1 MVHSYQGHYTYD
13 ATVIRRWDST
23 AIGVYYC
30 GYINSTDGLLYPHY
44 IGKGTGEEGMRG
56 RLLSHLR
63 EEYWPDV
70 VHFGLCFCDTAAE
83 ADTFEIQEIKRC
95 QPKYN
100 TQHI

>member
-1 MVHSYQGHYTYD
+1 MVHSYRGSYAYD
-13 ATVIRRWDST
+13 VAVIENWDFT

-30 GYINSTDGLLYPHY
+30 GYINSVDGLLYPHY
-44 IGKGTGEEGMRG
+44 IGKGTGEGGMRG

-63 EEYWPDV
+63 EKYWPDV
-70 VHFGLCFCDTAAE
+70 THFGLCFCDTAAE

-100 TQHI
+100 TQHV